1 MPCRSSGIYF
11 IMLPVQ
17 WKFLSLEKQTLV
29 PQVIKQHYHTPFCSI
44 MQTII
49 QMELL
54 NGEKPSSLNIKILQR
69 LPGVKKRIIRKK
81 KKMES
86 RKLLFIV
93 SCVWLSMPLKGFFW
107 LGRELGSRYL
117 ADWNI
122 SLSIYCEV
130 SFKSFIS

>member
-69 LPGVKKRIIRKK
+69 LPGVKKRIIGKK
-81 KKMES
+81 KKNE
-86 RKLLFIV
+86 KQETFIH
-93 SCVWLSMPLKGFFW
+93 CELCLTQHAFEGFFLIRKGTWFKVSSW
-107 LGRELGSRYL
+107 LKHFSFYL
-117 ADWNI
+117 LWGK
-122 SLSIYCEV
+122 
-130 SFKSFIS
+130 F